1 MPLYQQIYTQ
11 LRDEI
16 ISGARPLGSL
26 VPTEHEI
33 VAHYNVSR
41 TTAKL
46 ALNKLAEQKFV
57 TRKRKVGT
65 RVISRSTM
73 QPIVANIS
81 SALEPL
87 LAFGREMRVSVIKIA
102 SEPAGELAATLLEV
116 ELGTSLLRID
126 RLRWLDGVPLGFTTA
141 YIPEE
146 VSKTLP
152 LTELEST
159 PLISMMIEAGHL
171 IGSAKQTIAAVLA
184 DQSTANFL
192 EMHPMEPLLRITRS
206 YRDAGASPLL
216 LTRAFYRADRY
227 QADVDFGAHSFVAAA
242 MTGKA

>member
-16 ISGARPLGSL
+16 ISGVRPIGSL

-46 ALNKLAEQKFV
+46 ALNKLADQKFV
-57 TRKRKVGT
+57 ARKRKVGT
-65 RVISRSTM
+65 GVISRSNM

-81 SALEPL
+81 SALETL
-87 LAFGREMRVSVIKIA
+87 AAFGRNTRVSVIKIA
-102 SEPAGELAATLLEV
+102 TEPAGEPASTLLEV
-116 ELGTSLLRID
+116 EPGTPLLRID
-126 RLRWLDGVPLGFTTA
+126 RLRWLDGAPLGFTMA
-141 YIPEE
+141 YMSEATRR
-146 VSKTLP
+146 TLP
-152 LTELEST
+152 LTELENV
-159 PLISMMIEAGHL
+159 PLVTMMLEAGHV

-184 DQSTANFL
+184 DKSTAAFL
-192 EMHPMEPLLRITRS
+192 DMHPMEPLLRITRS
-206 YRDAGASPLL
+206 YRDESGCPLL

-227 QADVDFGAHSFVAAA
+227 QADVDLEAHSLVA
-242 MTGKA
+242 